1 MSPEAG
7 TLLVVSS
14 VPPSGWSGLLT
25 RIMREQTST
34 FTPALSLAEGEGAVS
49 IPSPPEGERD
59 RVRGGYDAE
68 HAFVNNV
75 R

>member
-1 MSPEAG
+1 
-7 TLLVVSS
+7 
-14 VPPSGWSGLLT
+14 
-25 RIMREQTST
+25 MREHAPTL
-34 FTPALSLAEGEGAVS
+34 TPALSLAEGEGAVS

-68 HAFVNNV
+68 HTFVHHA